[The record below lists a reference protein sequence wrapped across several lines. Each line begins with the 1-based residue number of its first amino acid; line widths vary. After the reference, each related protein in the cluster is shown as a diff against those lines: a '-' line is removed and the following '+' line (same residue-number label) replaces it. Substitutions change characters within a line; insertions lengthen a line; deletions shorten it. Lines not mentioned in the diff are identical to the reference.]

1 LELFSQYLKN
11 YQLTCY
17 AVDIGTW
24 EMNIIDTKG
33 EVHTFKG
40 SLCGGVSVGDI
51 DITRFL
57 RSHLPI
63 NQLFIFDR
71 CE

>member
-1 LELFSQYLKN
+1 M
-11 YQLTCY
+11 T
-17 AVDIGTW
+17 IT
-24 EMNIIDTKG
+24 DTKG

-40 SLCGGVSVGDI
+40 SLCGGVTVGDI

-57 RSHLPI
+57 RRYLPI
-63 NQLFIFDR
+63 NQLFIFDG

>member
-1 LELFSQYLKN
+1 
-11 YQLTCY
+11 
-17 AVDIGTW
+17 
-24 EMNIIDTKG
+24 MNIIDTKG